1 MATGFNLDGR
11 LYDIM
16 YKILFTKGA
25 YCVAVIPESSLDE
38 LINPEIAKE
47 SFSYQS
53 SKQSIAEI
61 DKQLNDYM
69 RPCAGFAGKRTETK
83 KEHYNSLSTESYS
96 INFNSVE
103 VTSGNTDGSPP
114 TLYQTNHSTVF
125 NNTVNHL
132 IDTRIKVNDKIEY
145 DFLKRFSISMVL
157 KKIKKIPK
165 LH

>member
-83 KEHYNSLSTESYS
+83 KR
-96 INFNSVE
+96 
-103 VTSGNTDGSPP
+103 
-114 TLYQTNHSTVF
+114 TL
-125 NNTVNHL
+125 
-132 IDTRIKVNDKIEY
+132 
-145 DFLKRFSISMVL
+145 
-157 KKIKKIPK
+157 
-165 LH
+165 